1 MTLARVASWIMLA
14 AGLLIALLG
23 MGLDAVLPGSEPGL
37 GLPQILVIVGGTGL
51 AVFGWLLRN
60 DKFRRPLGHN
70 LRANLAKTAIITLV
84 TLLALE
90 IVLTQLDTGTYFARD
105 LPPFAGEVPDWFIC
119 DDEGCRYDYAKTVA
133 ACAEGRVTG
142 RDCAVNQ
149 AGYGDADEFVRPPAE
164 LARRVM
170 LVGDSF
176 TQGHSADVGKSFA
189 EILDAELSDT
199 LVWNTGLA
207 GSSTRDAVAAYKKFA
222 PLLQPQL
229 TILGF
234 YVANDFIDNQYP
246 VGSWLHVYRGT
257 GQRRIVRRYKLD
269 RWGNPV
275 ELSNDLVMHF
285 HARRRE
291 APASDLE
298 WALGSTRLGTLL
310 LRGLDGLAE
319 AITADEFSRQTALT
333 RSAMADLLE
342 SATALDSELLVVIIP
357 HRDKLETVS
366 QERAAITDIL
376 QSLQI
381 AHLDVTDA
389 LQFEDYYAAGEGHP
403 HWINSGHRKVGEIL
417 AACIENYF
425 SAGSLSACD
434 QVVTPQR

>member
-1 MTLARVASWIMLA
+1 MARVASWIFLL

-37 GLPQILVIVGGTGL
+37 GLPQILVIAGGAGL
-51 AVFGWLLRN
+51 TIFGWLLRS

-70 LRANLAKTAIITLV
+70 LRANLAKAAIITLV

-90 IVLTQLDTGTYFARD
+90 IVLAQMDTGVYFARD
-105 LPPFAGEVPDWFIC
+105 LPPFAGDVLDWFIC
-119 DDEGCRYDYAKTVA
+119 DDESCRYDYAKTIA

-176 TQGHSADVGKSFA
+176 TQGHSADLGKSFA
-189 EILDAELSDT
+189 EILDAELADT
-199 LVWNTGLA
+199 LVWNTGIA
-207 GSSTRDAVAAYKKFA
+207 GSSTRDAAAAYNMFA

-234 YVANDFIDNQYP
+234 YAANDFIDNQYP

-269 RWGNPV
+269 RWGKPV
-275 ELSNDLVMHF
+275 WLSNDLVMHF
-285 HARRRE
+285 HARRQE

-310 LRGLDGLAE
+310 LRGLDGLAG
-319 AITADEFSRQTALT
+319 AITADEFSRQTTLT
-333 RSAMADLLE
+333 RSAIADLLE
-342 SATALDSELLVVIIP
+342 SATARNSQLLVMIIP
-357 HRDKLETVS
+357 HRDKLDIVS

-376 QSLQI
+376 QSLRI
-381 AHLDVTDA
+381 AYLDTTDS
-389 LQFEDYYAAGEGHP
+389 LQFADYYAAGEGHP
-403 HWINSGHRKVGEIL
+403 HWINRGHGIVGEIL
-417 AACIENYF
+417 AACIEAF
-425 SAGSLSACD
+425 FAAGSLSACD
-434 QVVTPQR
+434 KVVMP